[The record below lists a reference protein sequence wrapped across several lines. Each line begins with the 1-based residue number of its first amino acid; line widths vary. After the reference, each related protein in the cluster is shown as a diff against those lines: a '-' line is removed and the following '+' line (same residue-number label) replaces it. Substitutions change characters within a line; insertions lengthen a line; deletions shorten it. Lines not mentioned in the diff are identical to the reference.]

1 MHTAESGIR
10 IFSFRIRQSEAQ
22 AAQKTYVQ
30 RKQRNMPPK
39 QSGIEI
45 CRHLKHCRNAAKQD
59 SEAQAAQLTYVQSTY
74 GAGNLRKSGNET
86 CMHIQYCRNAAK
98 QVK

>member
-10 IFSFRIRQSEAQ
+10 IFSFRIRQ
-22 AAQKTYVQ
+22 
-30 RKQRNMPPK
+30 
-39 QSGIEI
+39 
-45 CRHLKHCRNAAKQD
+45 